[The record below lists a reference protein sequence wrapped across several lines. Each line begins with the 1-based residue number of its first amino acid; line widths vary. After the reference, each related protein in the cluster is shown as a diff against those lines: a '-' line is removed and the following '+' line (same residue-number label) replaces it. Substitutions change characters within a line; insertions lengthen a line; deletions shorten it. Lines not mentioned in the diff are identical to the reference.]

1 MEDEILRLLSLQSS
15 LITDVPLEIPFTV
28 ENNSMLPKGVKMDT
42 ITIHPLKVGTV
53 FRISPLIA
61 KIDIKDLEEI
71 AISKDQ
77 KYDPSIQDLFGK
89 YADTIL
95 EIICLGV
102 HNRKSPYPDYLK
114 DFLKEN
120 CTWEDLHIILNGIL
134 FRMGAMS
141 FINSTTALMSVGLM
155 DAAEIIALRKNLER
169 WITNPSAPS
178 PYSQSQTKHS
188 DGIPVTH
195 SGG

>member
-1 MEDEILRLLSLQSS
+1 MENEILRLLSLQSS

-28 ENNSMLPKGVKMDT
+28 ENNSMLPEGIKMDS

-61 KIDIKDLEEI
+61 KIDIKDLEKI
-71 AISKDQ
+71 AVSKDQ

-95 EIICLGV
+95 EIICLGI
-102 HNRKSPYPDYLK
+102 HNRKNPYPDYLK
-114 DFLKEN
+114 EFLKEN

-141 FINSTTALMSVGLM
+141 FINSTTALTSVGLM

-169 WITNPSAPS
+169 WQESRSAPS
-178 PYSQSQTKHS
+178 PSSQSQIKHS
-188 DGIPVTH
+188 DGDPTIR